1 MSNFDSKTFTVPA
14 GASYVLP
21 VAGSFFKITAA
32 PDRLKVK
39 AEFGTLD
46 GITVGQG
53 VTNSPYTS
61 LVFQDRSGSDQS
73 VTLIHGEG
81 DFIDSATSIVTIAAN
96 KAAQVNVGVIPK
108 TVTSTSGAFLAVSP
122 NRQILQIQNKDAT
135 GTIWFSTSAPTTQAN
150 GIKIGP
156 GQMWEAPS
164 TGCPISGFTAI
175 GDIASNANIVV
186 MEG

>member
-14 GASYVLP
+14 GASYVLT

-32 PDRLKVK
+32 PGRLKVK

-61 LVFQDRSGSDQS
+61 LIFQDRSGSDQV

-81 DFIDSATSIVTIAAN
+81 DFIDSATSIVTVAVN
-96 KAAQVNVGVIPK
+96 KTPQVTLVDAEK
-108 TVTSTSGAFLAVSP
+108 TVTSTSSTLLAANA
-122 NRQILQIQNKDAT
+122 NRQSLAIQNKDSS
-135 GTIWFSTSAPTTQAN
+135 GTIWITFGATALVGKGFKISPGGFWEPALAVHV
-150 GIKIGP
+150 GAIK
-156 GQMWEAPS
+156 
-164 TGCPISGFTAI
+164 AI

-186 MEG
+186 TEG